1 MFTVIRTT
9 LFIIEYLF
17 IITKQSL
24 KVNNLILC
32 GISIGDA
39 YRHDLTFV
47 VKKAFIKSFI
57 HAIIRIYIFYENN

>member
-17 IITKQSL
+17 IITKQYL

-32 GISIGDA
+32 GMSIGDA
-39 YRHDLTFV
+39 YRHNLTFV
-47 VKKAFIKSFI
+47 AKKAIIKSFY
-57 HAIIRIYIFYENN
+57 HAITRIYLFYENN